1 MEELALARWALLF
14 FILGAGVLVFAGSAL
29 ARGADEIATR
39 TGWGGLFVGALLVA
53 FATSLPEI
61 VTGIGAVSVGAPDLA
76 VGSIV
81 GSSMT
86 NMALLAI
93 LDLAHTRQLLVRV
106 AFEHARVAAVA
117 IGLTA
122 LAVLGMA
129 TPRGVAIGWIG
140 LDTVLIAVA
149 YVVALA
155 WIRRSPQLPSAIPVP
170 IGAGPA
176 SAEPRDIRSAVR
188 RAVLAALAILAAGPF
203 VALAAKEIAA
213 GSGLGETFVG
223 VAFLAVATS
232 LPELTVSLA
241 ALRIGAYDLAVGN
254 IFGSNALNMAVLVIA
269 DLAYSEGPILHGA
282 PASQL
287 VAGAAAIGLMALALA
302 ALMQREETRIARL
315 EPDAIVILAAYA
327 GALLAV
333 WGSR

>member
-1 MEELALARWALLF
+1 MDELALARWALLF
-14 FILGAGVLVFAGSAL
+14 IVSAAVLVLAGNAL

-53 FATSLPEI
+53 FATSLPEM
-61 VTGIGAVSVGAPDLA
+61 VTGIGAVAVGAPDLA
-76 VGSIV
+76 VGAIV

-93 LDLAHTRQLLVRV
+93 LDLAHARKLLASV
-106 AFEHARVAAVA
+106 ALEHARVAAVA

-122 LAVLGMA
+122 LAVVGMA
-129 TPRGVAIGWIG
+129 TPRGIAVGWIG
-140 LDTVLIAVA
+140 LETGLIAVA

-170 IGAGPA
+170 IGESAPA
-176 SAEPRDIRSAVR
+176 AEPRDIRAAVR
-188 RAVLAALAILAAGPF
+188 GAVVASLAILAAGPF
-203 VALAAKEIAA
+203 VAASARGIAV

-223 VAFLAVATS
+223 VAFLALATS
-232 LPELTVSLA
+232 LPELTVSFA

-254 IFGSNALNMAVLVIA
+254 LFGSNALNMAVLVVI
-269 DLAYSEGPILHGA
+269 DLAYLDGPILHGA

-302 ALMQREETRIARL
+302 ALMQHEETRIARL